1 MASAYCYTEDLTNLT
16 NHLITVHSMTHSAI
30 IFSLGVGGNL
40 LAIFLLV
47 KHSNTHQWKVFYRL
61 VAGLAATDLF
71 GILSSSPLAFIV
83 YSNDF
88 RWVGG
93 QPACDYMSV
102 VLIFASV
109 STMLIATSMSLDRF
123 FAVCFPF
130 MYKTLEKK
138 RKVHLILA
146 SLWIFALFFAC
157 LPLVHLGHNVR
168 HFPCTWCFF
177 DYFGTSVTD
186 VIYSLLYASLG
197 ILTIVT
203 SSVINILVLVA
214 VGKQAKRHQRGLS
227 KRSRKGRKRT
237 RRNEMFI
244 LTFIIAIL
252 LTFAIC
258 WLPLMI
264 RIVTNVSLTQI
275 PDYPSD
281 LLAIRFAS
289 WNQILDPWIYIVLRK
304 EMLSRLYNVYRRF
317 NRQEASEYSTCNVDR
332 SEANG
337 NNDRCGRLNALPDET
352 HPQMLTQKIK
362 E

>member
-1 MASAYCYTEDLTNLT
+1 MLKSLIPSHMASAYCYTEDLTNLT
-16 NHLITVHSMTHSAI
+16 NHLTTVHSVTPSAV

-47 KHSNTHQWKVFYRL
+47 KHSNTHQWRVFYRL
-61 VAGLAATDLF
+61 VAGLAVTDLF

-109 STMLIATSMSLDRF
+109 STMLIATSMSMDRF
-123 FAVCFPF
+123 FAVCYPF
-130 MYKTLEKK
+130 VYKTFEKK
-138 RKVHLILA
+138 RRVHVILA
-146 SLWIFALFFAC
+146 SLWIFALLFAC

-177 DYFGTSVTD
+177 DYFGTNVTD

-197 ILTIVT
+197 ILTIAT

-214 VGKQAKRHQRGLS
+214 VGKQAKRHHKGLS
-227 KRSRKGRKRT
+227 VRSRKGRKRAK
-237 RRNEMFI
+237 RNEMFI

-258 WLPLMI
+258 WLPLM
-264 RIVTNVSLTQI
+264 VNTDN
-275 PDYPSD
+275 
-281 LLAIRFAS
+281 
-289 WNQILDPWIYIVLRK
+289 
-304 EMLSRLYNVYRRF
+304 
-317 NRQEASEYSTCNVDR
+317 
-332 SEANG
+332 
-337 NNDRCGRLNALPDET
+337 
-352 HPQMLTQKIK
+352 
-362 E
+362 